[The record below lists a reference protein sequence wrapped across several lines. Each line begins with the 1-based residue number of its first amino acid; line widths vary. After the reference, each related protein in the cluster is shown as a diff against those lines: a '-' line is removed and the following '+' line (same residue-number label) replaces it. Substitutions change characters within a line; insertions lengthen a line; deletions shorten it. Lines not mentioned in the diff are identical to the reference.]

1 MCHLYHSV
9 SHMFIYNSLMKS
21 VSIVRITI
29 EDKTHYLIVLI
40 GYGFCFEVIIII
52 IIMRERVTDD

>member
-40 GYGFCFEVIIII
+40 GYGFCFEVII
-52 IIMRERVTDD
+52 MREKG